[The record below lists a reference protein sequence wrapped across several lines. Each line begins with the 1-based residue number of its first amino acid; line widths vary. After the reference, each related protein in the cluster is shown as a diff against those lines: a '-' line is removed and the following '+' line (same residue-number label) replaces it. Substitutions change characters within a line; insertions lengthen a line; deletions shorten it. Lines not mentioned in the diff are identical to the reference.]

1 MSIEKIIAEA
11 IDNNPL
17 KLKEAF
23 EDEMN
28 ARIRTALEEKYKEMT
43 SDSEEE
49 EVVAEETEELVEEDE
64 DESDESDEEESD
76 DDEDEDEDF
85 DEGACVREMK
95 KMHKDGE
102 SKAKIIKA
110 VKEKYGCSESK
121 CNELYAS
128 NCG

>member
-28 ARIRTALEEKYKEMT
+28 ARIRKALEEKYAEMT
-43 SDSEEE
+43 TESEEE

-64 DESDESDEEESD
+64 DESDDDDDDEEE
-76 DDEDEDEDF
+76 F
-85 DEGACVREMK
+85 DEKACVAELK
-95 KMHKDGE
+95 KRHADGE
-102 SKAKIIKA
+102 SKADCIKA

-121 CNELYAS
+121 CNELYAQY
-128 NCG
+128 CK

>member
-28 ARIRTALEEKYKEMT
+28 ARIRKALEEKYKEMT
-43 SDSEEE
+43 SEEE

-64 DESDESDEEESD
+64 DESDEEESDNDDDEEE
-76 DDEDEDEDF
+76 F
-85 DEGACVREMK
+85 DEKACVAELK
-95 KMHKDGE
+95 KRHANGE
-102 SKAKIIKA
+102 SKADCVNA
-110 VKEKYGCSESK
+110 VKEKYGCSAK
-121 CNELYAS
+121 VANELYAS
-128 NCG
+128 NCGG

>member
-28 ARIRTALEEKYKEMT
+28 ARIRKALEEKYKEMT
-43 SDSEEE
+43 SSEE

-64 DESDESDEEESD
+64 DESDEEESD
-76 DDEDEDEDF
+76 DDEDEEEF

-102 SKAKIIKA
+102 SKANIIKA

>member
-23 EDEMN
+23 ENEMN
-28 ARIRTALEEKYKEMT
+28 VRIRAALEEKYKEMT
-43 SDSEEE
+43 SEE
-49 EVVAEETEELVEEDE
+49 EVIAEETEELVEEDE
-64 DESDESDEEESD
+64 DEDESDEEESD
-76 DDEDEDEDF
+76 DDEDEDF

>member
-28 ARIRTALEEKYKEMT
+28 ARIRAALEEKYKEMT
-43 SDSEEE
+43 SESEEE

-64 DESDESDEEESD
+64 EESD
-76 DDEDEDEDF
+76 DDEDEEEDF
-85 DEGACVREMK
+85 DEAACVKEMK
-95 KMHKDGE
+95 KRHADGE
-102 SKAKIIKA
+102 KKGDIIKA
-110 VKEKYGCSESK
+110 VKEKYGCSEAK

>member
-28 ARIRTALEEKYKEMT
+28 ARIRVALEEKYKEMT
-43 SDSEEE
+43 SESEEE

-64 DESDESDEEESD
+64 EESD
-76 DDEDEDEDF
+76 DDDDEEEDF
-85 DEGACVREMK
+85 DEAACVKEMK
-95 KMHKDGE
+95 KGHADGE
-102 SKAKIIKA
+102 KKGDIIKA
-110 VKEKYGCSESK
+110 VKEKYGCSEAK

>member
-28 ARIRTALEEKYKEMT
+28 VRIRAALEEKYKEMT
-43 SDSEEE
+43 SEEEE

-64 DESDESDEEESD
+64 DESDEEESD

>member
-43 SDSEEE
+43 DE

-64 DESDESDEEESD
+64 EE
-76 DDEDEDEDF
+76 F
-85 DEGACVREMK
+85 DEKACVAELK
-95 KMHKDGE
+95 KRHANGE
-102 SKAKIIKA
+102 SKADCVNA
-110 VKEKYGCSESK
+110 VKEKYGCSAK
-121 CNELYAS
+121 VANELYAS
-128 NCG
+128 NCGG